1 MRKRYVM
8 FTRFLG
14 VLPLLALAGCLHV
27 PAGRVTMDR
36 MDYGQVIAES
46 WKRQT
51 LLNVVRLRYADAPV
65 FLDVSSVINTYSL
78 SGSVSA
84 GGSVSNSPTF
94 GDSIS
99 MGAGGAWSNTPT
111 VTYQPLMGDRFT
123 KSLLQPIPPAA
134 VMQLVQGGW
143 PADLV
148 LKTVVRSINGLRNDS
163 LGVAG
168 DPGFRE
174 IVGLLSRLQHVGG
187 LGNRIEARKDGS
199 AVILVLRPESKSS
212 GPVEDTRRVAELL
225 GLEEGASEIEVVYGF
240 APRSGREVSM
250 ITRSML
256 EIIMNLGVGID
267 LPAGDATS
275 GRVLP
280 GLRQP
285 GEEAAAPLV
294 HIRSGAAAPEATY
307 AAVPYRLLS
316 WRHSGFNVHSR
327 VRAKT
332 REEAERVGKYMI
344 RPLLSLERLSL
355 DEREGQLCYRYGKEP
370 REVERLDYLEFIAR
384 VTSHIPNKGQV
395 TVRYYGLYANAHRGK
410 IKKASLKAFPLR
422 MVEEELRPIPSK
434 GWAEMIHKVYEVD
447 PMVCPKCGATMKVIS
462 FLTDYPVV
470 DKIIGHLKLTFVA
483 ERPPPPHTA
492 YQEVLMAAEV
502 STEYSS

>member
-1 MRKRYVM
+1 MRERYVM

-14 VLPLLALAGCLHV
+14 ILPLLALAGCLHV

-84 GGSVSNSPTF
+84 GGSLSNGQL
-94 GDSIS
+94 GDAVS
-99 MGAGGAWSNTPT
+99 MGAGGVWSNTPT

-134 VMQLVQGGW
+134 VMQLMQGGW
-143 PADLV
+143 PTDLV

-174 IVGLLSRLQHVGG
+174 ILGLLSRLQRAGG
-187 LGNRIEARKDGS
+187 LGNRVEARKDGS
-199 AVILVLRPESKSS
+199 AVIMVLRPERKSS
-212 GPVEDTRRVAELL
+212 GPLEDTRRVAVLL

-240 APRSGREVSM
+240 APRSGREVAM

-256 EIIMNLGVGID
+256 EIIMDLGVGID

-280 GLRQP
+280 GLRQA
-285 GEEAAAPLV
+285 GEEAAVPLV
-294 HIRSGAAAPEATY
+294 HIRSGAAAPDVAY
-307 AAVPYRLLS
+307 AAIPY
-316 WRHSGFNVHSR
+316 
-327 VRAKT
+327 
-332 REEAERVGKYMI
+332 
-344 RPLLSLERLSL
+344 
-355 DEREGQLCYRYGKEP
+355 
-370 REVERLDYLEFIAR
+370 
-384 VTSHIPNKGQV
+384 KGQWYWIDDNDIASKRTFTFLMILFSLAETGQVPAAPVV
-395 TVRYYGLYANAHRGK
+395 TV
-410 IKKASLKAFPLR
+410 
-422 MVEEELRPIPSK
+422 PS
-434 GWAEMIHKVYEVD
+434 
-447 PMVCPKCGATMKVIS
+447 
-462 FLTDYPVV
+462 
-470 DKIIGHLKLTFVA
+470 
-483 ERPPPPHTA
+483 R
-492 YQEVLMAAEV
+492 
-502 STEYSS
+502 